1 MKSFFILL
9 LIAALAALLTVPG
22 QDKFDKYLAKKGK
35 DAAVCIGGKRHY
47 SYKLFSID
55 YVDYC
60 EAGVITSQ
68 PGLRPLPGL
77 NKTRTDKYLGLFGT
91 FWKL

>member
-1 MKSFFILL
+1 MKSLFILL
-9 LIAALAALLTVPG
+9 LILAIAALITVPG
-22 QDKFDKYLAKKGK
+22 HEKFNKYLTKKEKDIGK
-35 DAAVCIGGKRHY
+35 CLDGTRHY

-60 EAGVITSQ
+60 EATITTGQ
-68 PGLRPLPGL
+68 TEKPVPGLS
-77 NKTRTDKYLGLFGT
+77 KTRTDKYLGLFGT

>member
-9 LIAALAALLTVPG
+9 LIAVLVALLTVPG
-22 QDKFDKYLAKKGK
+22 QGKFDKYLAKKGK
-35 DAAVCIGGKRHY
+35 NAAVCIGGKRHY
-47 SYKLFSID
+47 AYKLFSID

-60 EAGVITSQ
+60 EAGVAANQQGSS
-68 PGLRPLPGL
+68 LPGF

>member
-9 LIAALAALLTVPG
+9 LIAVLAALLTVPG
-22 QDKFDKYLAKKGK
+22 QDKFNKYLAKKGK

-60 EAGVITSQ
+60 EAGVVTNQ
-68 PGLRPLPGL
+68 QVRPLSGF
-77 NKTRTDKYLGLFGT
+77 NTTRTDKYLGLFGT